1 MEKREGENH
10 ARLQHPALGPGSYH
24 TVRGDPLQQQEWPW
38 EPLSGIPPRERG
50 AFAADRSRSGADGE
64 EVQAMAA
71 LKEYEVE
78 AIEQLAIDAEIL
90 LDEDDARKDL
100 KERRGLIKQTLFDG
114 SKKLKHLVP
123 KGKHL

>member
-10 ARLQHPALGPGSYH
+10 ARLQHPALGSGSHH
-24 TVRGDPLQQQEWPW
+24 TVRGVPLRQQEWPW
-38 EPLSGIPPRERG
+38 EPLSSIPWREGGVRRE
-50 AFAADRSRSGADGE
+50 RSRSGADGE
-64 EVQAMAA
+64 EVRAMAA

-78 AIEQLAIDAEIL
+78 TIEKLAIDAEVL

-100 KERRGLIKQTLFDG
+100 KERRGIIKQTLFDG